1 MSISQAVRKPNSRG
15 KYTLD
20 DAMHTLFHELDKGI
34 DDLEQG
40 RVVSADELFAE
51 LDEMDQKGIL

>member
-1 MSISQAVRKPNSRG
+1 MNA
-15 KYTLD
+15 
-20 DAMHTLFHELDKGI
+20 LFQELDKGI

>member
-1 MSISQAVRKPNSRG
+1 MSTSQAINKPNRRS
-15 KYTLD
+15 KYTLN
-20 DAMHTLFHELDKGI
+20 DAMNALFQELDKGI